1 MRQSD
6 SIGEMPKVDVVERV
20 ARAICVERV
29 ARAICRAMW
38 GDDCPL
44 MTAAAFEEEHWS
56 QTLAEARAAIA
67 AMREPTEAMLG
78 AGQRPPRAPFRYVAE
93 ESLLLRWQAMIDAAL
108 ATTSAN
114 GS

>member
-6 SIGEMPKVDVVERV
+6 SIGEMPKVDV
-20 ARAICVERV
+20 VERV

-67 AMREPTEAMLG
+67 AMREPTEAMVAAATHGPPSGPVLHP
-78 AGQRPPRAPFRYVAE
+78 ASVRAPRAVWR
-93 ESLLLRWQAMIDAAL
+93 AMVDAAL
-108 ATTSAN
+108 AQPPASTRGA
-114 GS
+114 

>member
-6 SIGEMPKVDVVERV
+6 SIGEMPKVDV
-20 ARAICVERV
+20 VERV

-67 AMREPTEAMLG
+67 AMREPTEAMLDG
-78 AGQRPPRAPFRYVAE
+78 RARYAAAQW
-93 ESLLLRWQAMIDAAL
+93 RAMVDAAL
-108 ATTSAN
+108 AEPPASTRGA
-114 GS
+114 